1 MEETEK
7 KADDSVDEV
16 FFCLFVG
23 FPHPPVVS
31 NCNQTSTNCFD
42 LEDSEANRS
51 DRKRGGRRGLLST
64 LKCNFL
70 KL

>member
-1 MEETEK
+1 MEEMEK

-16 FFCLFVG
+16 FFVCLFVCS
-23 FPHPPVVS
+23 PPVVS

-64 LKCNFL
+64 FKM
-70 KL
+70 

>member
-1 MEETEK
+1 MKKMEEMEK
-7 KADDSVDEV
+7 KLMILSMK
-16 FFCLFVG
+16 FFFVCLFVG
-23 FPHPPVVS
+23 SPRVVS

-64 LKCNFL
+64 FKM
-70 KL
+70 

>member
-1 MEETEK
+1 MEEMEK

-16 FFCLFVG
+16 FFVCLFVG
-23 FPHPPVVS
+23 SPPVVS

-51 DRKRGGRRGLLST
+51 DRKCGGRRGLLST
-64 LKCNFL
+64 FKM
-70 KL
+70 